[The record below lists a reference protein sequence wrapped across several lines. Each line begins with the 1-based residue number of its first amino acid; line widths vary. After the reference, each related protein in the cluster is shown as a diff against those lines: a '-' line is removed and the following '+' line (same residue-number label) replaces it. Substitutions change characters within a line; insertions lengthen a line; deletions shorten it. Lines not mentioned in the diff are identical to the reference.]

1 MGQLQSQANEWR
13 TAFEVKREK
22 LRNSKQYNLQIK
34 LIVEEYSE
42 VIEAF
47 EKFDDNDPSTHEHLL
62 KELGDLV
69 FVCYQM
75 AANMN
80 WDLDEAMQRIFDS
93 NMSKLVDGRAMFDER
108 GKVMKGPNYRLP
120 TLSDLV

>member
-13 TAFEVKREK
+13 TAFEVESNKI
-22 LRNSKQYNLQIK
+22 RNSPQYNLQIK

-47 EKFDDNDPSTHEHLL
+47 EQFDDSDLSTHEHLL

-69 FVCYQM
+69 FVCFQ
-75 AANMN
+75 AASNMG

-93 NMSKLVDGRAMFDER
+93 NMSKLVDEKAVFDEQ
-108 GKVMKGPNYRLP
+108 GKVLKGPNYKPP

>member
-1 MGQLQSQANEWR
+1 MGQLQSRANEWR
-13 TAFEVKREK
+13 TAFEVKSEK

-47 EKFDDNDPSTHEHLL
+47 EKFDDNDPLTHEHLL

-93 NMSKLVDGRAMFDER
+93 NMSKLVDGRAIFDER
-108 GKVMKGPNYRLP
+108 GKVMKGPNYKLP